1 MEYKWEMGHTYHI
14 LHHFR
19 DSIPSPIIVDI
30 HVMAILISF
39 INLII
44 DLDESVHPSLRNGE
58 AFIGYESRM
67 LFLFNRLLLATFF
80 LPIFLL
86 FVIFIIITLLLA
98 RPQNST
104 HFREVFLELKHR
116 WSHQHFIQSTTF
128 TVAYTELASE
138 NTNLFSPLSLP
149 LAAAA
154 IFAVLPFLG
163 SRRWCNIRI
172 RSP

>member
-1 MEYKWEMGHTYHI
+1 MGHTYHI

-67 LFLFNRLLLATFF
+67 LFLFTRLLLATFF

-104 HFREVFLELKHR
+104 HFREVFLELKDR
-116 WSHQHFIQSTTF
+116 WSHQHFKHEFILPTLTTTCSSSHF
-128 TVAYTELASE
+128 
-138 NTNLFSPLSLP
+138 
-149 LAAAA
+149 
-154 IFAVLPFLG
+154 
-163 SRRWCNIRI
+163 
-172 RSP
+172 RSPPFSWQPEVVQYSYP